1 MPKKHLTKYSS
12 KSGTFLQ
19 EFFACIPPQVAA
31 TFTDAQLTE
40 LQKVFIKRV
49 SKRSAVDIRLYIPFI
64 KKRFYVVFLLGKQN
78 RSKEN

>member
-12 KSGTFLQ
+12 KSSIFLQ
-19 EFFACIPPQVAA
+19 QFFACIPPQVAA

-40 LQKVFIKRV
+40 LEKVFMKRV

-78 RSKEN
+78 RSKKN

>member
-1 MPKKHLTKYSS
+1 MSKKDLTKYSS
-12 KSGTFLQ
+12 KSATFIQ
-19 EFFACIPPQVAA
+19 HFFACIPPEVAA

-40 LQKVFIKRV
+40 LQKVFMKRV